1 MNNIHPQPW
10 ILLVK
15 DIYYMMMVI
24 RCLVSVVLAIP
35 GGAGRKSQL
44 ELEGGGGDDSF
55 EPKKPCGRENTV

>member
-1 MNNIHPQPW
+1 MGFCR
-10 ILLVK
+10 
-15 DIYYMMMVI
+15 VI